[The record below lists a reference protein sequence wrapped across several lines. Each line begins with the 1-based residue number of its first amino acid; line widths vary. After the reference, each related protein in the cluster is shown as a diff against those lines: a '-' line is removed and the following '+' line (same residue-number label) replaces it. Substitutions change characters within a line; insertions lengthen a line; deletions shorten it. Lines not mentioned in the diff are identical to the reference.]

1 MSTAPIIMVVRHAEK
16 PTDTDQGVTPA
27 GDADKH
33 HLIVQGW
40 QRAGALVCLFAPA
53 RGSLQSPQLATPQ
66 FLFASNDSSQ
76 RPVETITPLA
86 GRLSLKINQDFGT
99 GDESSLTAAAKAVNG
114 VVLIAWQ
121 HEDIPAIG
129 NAITR
134 NKTTVPQKWP
144 GTRFDLVWVFHL
156 NVASGVYEFTQI
168 PQCLLAGDQ
177 NSVIDQSPSA
187 QG

>member
-1 MSTAPIIMVVRHAEK
+1 MSTAPKIMVVRHAEK
-16 PTDTDQGVTPA
+16 PTDTEQGVTPA

-33 HLIVQGW
+33 DLIVQGW

-66 FLFASNDSSQ
+66 FLFASDDSSQ

-86 GRLSLKINQDFGT
+86 GRLNLKINQGFGT
-99 GDESSLTAAAKAVNG
+99 GDESSLAEAARAANG

-129 NAITR
+129 NAITG

-144 GTRFDLVWVFHL
+144 GTRFDLVWVFNL
-156 NVASGVYEFTQI
+156 IPASGAYEFTQV

-177 NSVIDQSPSA
+177 NSVINESSSVQD
-187 QG
+187 